1 MYSGMAPRSS
11 SRPAASYRAWPT
23 SPSPNAFSN
32 LLPLSARVRL
42 QEGHC
47 QTPLG
52 WMRRETTMT
61 SPARNFETV
70 LTLSDDACDD
80 DRRRALLN
88 ALCPCIRPSPASSTS
103 PEEMRGGV
111 R

>member
-1 MYSGMAPRSS
+1 M
-11 SRPAASYRAWPT
+11 
-23 SPSPNAFSN
+23 PNT
-32 LLPLSARVRL
+32 ARVD
-42 QEGHC
+42 E
-47 QTPLG
+47 
-52 WMRRETTMT
+52 
-61 SPARNFETV
+61 ARNDDDKPSSKFETV